1 MKRVIYV
8 DYENVNLK
16 GLEGIERLGD
26 EDMVKIFIGAQTSK
40 LSMKDADRIFNS
52 DAHVELI
59 TNTYIGKNAL
69 DFIIMVHMGY
79 DIAKELAKNYYVI
92 SKDKGY
98 DPAIHE
104 MRKVSGCTI
113 LRRQEINET
122 FEGKVSMGRRILGKI
137 GIGKTA
143 EEPDKTQHQVVKK
156 QAGRKK
162 TPFASAGVKAKDVP
176 GNPEADAG
184 AGAASENSAF
194 YGTASEGASENRN
207 GYGNKKSGYG
217 NRNRRNNNQKK
228 AGGKKQNGSTSPAAG
243 NGQENSSVKNENN
256 GKKDGTTKKNQK
268 DKDLNILR
276 DNNSKES
283 RNKNSDKNYEESSQN
298 SSKNN
303 PKKRQKKTS
312 DKQQEESSKNQQDK
326 DSKKQEGKT
335 RKKQGNQQNKKKQS
349 DKKAETSFVRPS
361 EKSIEEIR
369 QQRHEMYKAANSAKE
384 EGKASAGSSSK
395 EKESEGKGNSKKESL
410 KSDSKGKAFAEKKS
424 GGEVSSEKKTSPEEA
439 AKAAELKKMR
449 EEAFALL
456 SSLDDD

>member
-122 FEGKVSMGRRILGKI
+122 FEGKVSVGRRILGKI

-162 TPFASAGVKAKDVP
+162 TLFASAGEKSRDVP
-176 GNPEADAG
+176 GNPEADAE
-184 AGAASENSAF
+184 AGSASENSASN
-194 YGTASEGASENRN
+194 GSASEGASKNRN

-228 AGGKKQNGSTSPAAG
+228 AGRKKQNVNTSPAAD

-268 DKDLNILR
+268 DKDSNIL
-276 DNNSKES
+276 

-298 SSKNN
+298 SSKKNS
-303 PKKRQKKTS
+303 KKRQKKTS
-312 DKQQEESSKNQQDK
+312 DKQPEESSKNQQDK

-335 RKKQGNQQNKKKQS
+335 RKKQGNQQNKKP
-349 DKKAETSFVRPS
+349 ETSFVRPS

-384 EGKASAGSSSK
+384 EGKASAESSSK

-424 GGEVSSEKKTSPEEA
+424 GGEVSDEKKSSPEEA

>member
-162 TPFASAGVKAKDVP
+162 TLFASAGEKSRNVP
-176 GNPEADAG
+176 GNPEADAE
-184 AGAASENSAF
+184 AGSASENSAF
-194 YGTASEGASENRN
+194 EGSASEGASKNRN

-228 AGGKKQNGSTSPAAG
+228 AGSKKQNVNTSPAAD

-268 DKDLNILR
+268 DKDLNGLR

-298 SSKNN
+298 SSKKNS
-303 PKKRQKKTS
+303 KKRQKKTS
-312 DKQQEESSKNQQDK
+312 DKQPEESSKNPQDK

-335 RKKQGNQQNKKKQS
+335 RKKQGKQQNKKS
-349 DKKAETSFVRPS
+349 ETSFVRPS

-410 KSDSKGKAFAEKKS
+410 KSDSKEKAFAEKKS
-424 GGEVSSEKKTSPEEA
+424 GGEVSDEKKSSPEEA